1 MSLNFVGPNLIR
13 VDAGD
18 PVVFLAGVHV
28 GCFEVVGSER
38 VQRIRDLA
46 FPQRGEEG
54 VEGLAC
60 RERRA

>member
-1 MSLNFVGPNLIR
+1 MSPNVVGPNLIR

-18 PVVFLAGVHV
+18 PVVFLAVVHV

-46 FPQRGEEG
+46 FPQRTEEA
-54 VEGLAC
+54 VERLAC
-60 RERRA
+60 RARRA